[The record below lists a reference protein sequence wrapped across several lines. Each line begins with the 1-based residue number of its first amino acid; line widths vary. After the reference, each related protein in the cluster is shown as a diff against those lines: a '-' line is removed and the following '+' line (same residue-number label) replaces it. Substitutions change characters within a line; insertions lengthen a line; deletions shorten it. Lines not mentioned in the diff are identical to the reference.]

1 MKASGGGRSFGSP
14 SGAPLSAQ
22 AAIFAISSSLNDGS
36 FLNRW
41 MPMSF
46 SMNHGGITPIVSR
59 RPVRYFIARAQGRTS
74 S

>member
-1 MKASGGGRSFGSP
+1 MYATGGGMSAGLP

-22 AAIFAISSSLNDGS
+22 AAIFAISSSLSDGS
-36 FLNRW
+36 FLKSW

-46 SMNHGGITPIVSR
+46 SMYQGGITPILSR
-59 RPVRYFIARAQGRTS
+59 SPVRYFMARAQGRTS